1 MKYGRSLSLC
11 ISDVMQ
17 HNVKE
22 QDIALIVTSTRANNR
37 ESFVSL
43 VDHYCESYWDNNPL
57 WAKDIA
63 LRLYDAGKI
72 IQPRLEN
79 NNLCQRLEGL
89 QIWANTEKEVYAS
102 LTDIRF

>member
-22 QDIALIVTSTRANNR
+22 QDIALIVTSTRAKDR
-37 ESFVSL
+37 DSFVAL

-57 WAKDIA
+57 WAKEIA

-72 IQPRLEN
+72 IQPRLKD
-79 NNLCQRLEGL
+79 NNLHQKLCGIS
-89 QIWANTEKEVYAS
+89 IWTDNEKAVYAS
-102 LTDIRF
+102 LKDIRF